1 MYISYSELIAL
12 VRCGYFNKDKTDKL
26 VPYDP
31 FTKTLVL
38 YEAMISPLVQ

>member
-31 FTKTLVL
+31 LTKTLVL